1 MADELTLYNIIPSNK
16 VISLVRER
24 YYEGQ
29 KGPESLDSL
38 CEYLDKTTKSAIF
51 DVMIKELPTVPICCS
66 IMTAATDDGG
76 ETTVAVDKSGKIT
89 GIEDVEI
96 PKLRRYSMMFF
107 PYIFEATKVAYY
119 KSRIGMQ
126 YERDENWL
134 VLPYFVTLYAIEH
147 SSKLFD
153 SKCVSAAKS
162 RFITDL
168 YSALTE
174 GIAGIRDGVKYLLN
188 AVLADEGGNINP
200 IPDIIGI
207 TKAVTLY
214 EMCKETGE
222 FDTILQAVLD
232 NSKSIG
238 KELDY
243 NIPELDIHSQNVITH
258 CRKFI
263 QENAHHLRD
272 VDEPDEHEPPKF
284 SWTD

>member
-1 MADELTLYNIIPSNK
+1 MANELTLYNIIPSNK

-24 YYEGQ
+24 YYQGQ
-29 KGPESLDSL
+29 KGPVSLDAL
-38 CEYLDKTTKSAIF
+38 CEYLDKTTQCSIF
-51 DVMIKELPTVPICCS
+51 DVMIKELHTVPICCS
-66 IMTAATDDGG
+66 IMTAAIDDGG
-76 ETTVAVDKSGKIT
+76 ETTVAVDKGGKIT

-96 PKLRRYSMMFF
+96 PNLRRYSMMFF

-119 KSRIGMQ
+119 KSRIGMK
-126 YERDENWL
+126 YEKDENVL

-147 SSKLFD
+147 SAELFD
-153 SKCVSAAKS
+153 PKCVSAAKS
-162 RFITDL
+162 RFIVDL

-174 GIAGIRDGVKYLLN
+174 GIANMRDGTKHVLN
-188 AVLADEGGNINP
+188 SILSDEIGNINP

-214 EMCKETGE
+214 EMCKETGN

-243 NIPELDIHSQNVITH
+243 NIPELDIHSQNVITR

-263 QENAHHLRD
+263 QENACHLRD
-272 VDEPDEHEPPKF
+272 IDEPDEYEPPKF
-284 SWTD
+284 NFE

>member
-1 MADELTLYNIIPSNK
+1 MANELTLYNIIPSNK

-24 YYEGQ
+24 YYQGQ
-29 KGPESLDSL
+29 KGPVSLDAL
-38 CEYLDKTTKSAIF
+38 CEYLDKTTQCSIF
-51 DVMIKELPTVPICCS
+51 DVMIKELHTVPICCS
-66 IMTAATDDGG
+66 IMTAAIDDGG
-76 ETTVAVDKSGKIT
+76 ETTVAVDKGGKIT

-119 KSRIGMQ
+119 KSRIGMK
-126 YERDENWL
+126 YEKDENVL

-147 SSKLFD
+147 SAELFD
-153 SKCVSAAKS
+153 PKCVSAAKS
-162 RFITDL
+162 RFIVDL

-174 GIAGIRDGVKYLLN
+174 GIANMRDGAKHVLN
-188 AVLADEGGNINP
+188 SILSDEIGNINP
-200 IPDIIGI
+200 IPDIVGI

-214 EMCKETGE
+214 EMCKETGN

-263 QENAHHLRD
+263 QENACHLRD
-272 VDEPDEHEPPKF
+272 IDEPDEYEPPKF
-284 SWTD
+284 NFE

>member
-1 MADELTLYNIIPSNK
+1 MANDLTLYNIIPSNK

-24 YYEGQ
+24 YYKGQ

-38 CEYLDKTTKSAIF
+38 CDYLDKTTQSSVF
-51 DVMIKELPTVPICCS
+51 NVMIKELHIVPICCS
-66 IMTAATDDGG
+66 IMTAAVDDGG
-76 ETTVAVDKSGKIT
+76 ETTVAVDNNGMIT

-96 PKLRRYSMMFF
+96 PNLRRYSMMFF
-107 PYIFEATKVAYY
+107 PYIFEATKVTYY
-119 KSRIGMQ
+119 KSRIGMKF
-126 YERDENWL
+126 EKDENWL

-147 SSKLFD
+147 SAELFD

-162 RFITDL
+162 RFIVDL

-188 AVLADEGGNINP
+188 AVLADEEENINP
-200 IPDIIGI
+200 MPDIIGI

-214 EMCKETGE
+214 EMCKETGN

-232 NSKSIG
+232 NSKSVG

-243 NIPELDIHSQNVITH
+243 NVPELNIRSENVITH

-272 VDEPDEHEPPKF
+272 VDEPDEYEPPKLF
-284 SWTD
+284 ITD